1 MRDHDNNSSYGDS
14 KILQNEAQGQPWLWS
29 AIIEREMA
37 LDEIVGIGGMHYATE
52 EQKQQFIHASETVT
66 FRKLLLGLP
75 EYVSDATDT
84 II

>member
-1 MRDHDNNSSYGDS
+1 MRDHDNNSSYRDS

-37 LDEIVGIGGMHYATE
+37 LDEIVEVGGMHATE
-52 EQKQQFIHASETVT
+52 EQKQQFRHAAETVT